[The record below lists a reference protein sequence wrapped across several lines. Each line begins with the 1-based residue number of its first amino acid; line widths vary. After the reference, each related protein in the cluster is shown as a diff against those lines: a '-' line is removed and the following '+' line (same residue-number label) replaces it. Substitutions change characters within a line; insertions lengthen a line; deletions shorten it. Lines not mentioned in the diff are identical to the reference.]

1 MVTETPAI
9 LAGIAQ
15 KLLNASIDC
24 TKLGLCPAARAP
36 QLRATGELCKVCEKV
51 VEWIDNE
58 WFNNT
63 QAQDFLVQEIETI
76 CNFMPKS
83 IQVPCDAAA
92 NQTAPALMKKI
103 GDFLADEGCKD
114 IHLCK

>member
-1 MVTETPAI
+1 
-9 LAGIAQ
+9 
-15 KLLNASIDC
+15 
-24 TKLGLCPAARAP
+24 
-36 QLRATGELCKVCEKV
+36 
-51 VEWIDNE
+51 
-58 WFNNT
+58 
-63 QAQDFLVQEIETI
+63 
-76 CNFMPKS
+76 MPKS